1 MLPLYAKAVA
11 PALPGIGLLPGVRRS
26 SRDLPDLVL
35 EHPDVRVDRDHLAS
49 YAQVCGFG
57 LRDALPATY
66 PHVLAFPL
74 HMALMTDGAFPF
86 APMGIVHVANR
97 IEQHRAVLSSETLDL
112 RVHATDLRPHPKGRQ
127 FDIVTEAL
135 VDGEQVWRGVST
147 MLRRGGGSEPAAD
160 RGEQPDP
167 PAGATRWRLP
177 GDLGRSYAGVSG
189 DRNPI
194 HLYGV
199 TAKAFGFPR
208 QIAHGMWSKARCLAA
223 LQPRLPDAFEVA
235 VDFKKPVLLPA
246 TVAFGAERDA
256 SGATTFALRDAKKGT
271 LHLVGTTRA
280 L

>member
-11 PALPGIGLLPGVRRS
+11 PAVPGLGLLPGLRRS
-26 SRDLPDLVL
+26 SRDLPDLVV
-35 EHPDVRVDRDHLAS
+35 EHPDVRVDRDHLAA
-49 YAQVCGFG
+49 YAEVCGFG

-74 HMALMTDGAFPF
+74 HLALMTDGAFPF

-97 IEQHRAVLSSETLDL
+97 IEQHRPVLSSETLDL
-112 RVHATDLRPHPKGRQ
+112 RVRAADLRPHPKGRQ

-135 VDGEQVWRGVST
+135 VDGEPVWRGVST
-147 MLRRGGGSEPAAD
+147 MLRRGSGADPAAD

-167 PAGATRWRLP
+167 PGGATRWRLP

-246 TVAFGAERDA
+246 TVSFGAEQDV
-256 SGATTFALRDAKKGT
+256 SGTTTFALRDAKKGT
-271 LHLVGTTRA
+271 LHLVGTTRPR
-280 L
+280 